1 MHRRRGD
8 RCFLTMRL
16 LGGKPPVS
24 DEELIRRSRQGSQ
37 EAFAAIVQR
46 YQDKIYNLAYRMLGN
61 REEAED
67 VAQET
72 FLNAYRAMHLFRLE
86 ERFSPWIYK
95 IASNL
100 CLDRLRKLRHPTI
113 SLDEPVGPD
122 GDMPQQIA
130 DWTTSPDRVF
140 ETTAIREDTQEAI
153 AELPPKY
160 KVVVIL
166 RHMQDLSYD
175 EIADILGIPQGTVKT
190 RLFRAREILRRRL
203 APLYESEAAKR
214 EGANLEV

>member
-1 MHRRRGD
+1 MLIVRI
-8 RCFLTMRL
+8 
-16 LGGKPPVS
+16 LGRKPPVS
-24 DEELIRRSRQGSQ
+24 DEELVRRAREGSE
-37 EAFAAIVQR
+37 EAFASIVER

-72 FLNAYRAMHLFRLE
+72 FLNTYRAMHSFRLE

-100 CLDRLRKLRHPTI
+100 CLDRLRKMRYQVV

-122 GDMPQQIA
+122 GDMSQQVA
-130 DWTTSPDRVF
+130 DWTTSPDRVY
-140 ETTAIREDTQEAI
+140 ETTAVREETQEAI

-190 RLFRAREILRRRL
+190 RLFRAREILRRKL
-203 APLYESEAAKR
+203 APVLELDAAKR
-214 EGANLEV
+214 EGADGEM